1 MAAKGGRER
10 HKQARGAAD
19 AAALEEQTLRH
30 RWELTQESL
39 KERFD
44 QPIERAT
51 AITRVTLGWFPVR
64 VWRHFLQHNGF
75 LLAAGVSYQ
84 ALFAAFAAIY
94 VAFAIAGIWL
104 GGSDEAIDGLIAFI
118 NSYIPGLIAPE
129 GGVFT
134 PDQVEAVA
142 DSTTGVLGITGVI
155 ALGTLI
161 WTAIGS
167 ITFARR
173 AVRDIFGIPP
183 DRRNYLLLKS
193 TDFLAAGAFGTALL
207 LGWGLTSAG
216 TFALNWVFSLF
227 DWSRSSIWYNVAG
240 ALIAFALLIALNTA
254 VIGSLVKFLTGTAL
268 RWRQIWPGAMLGGF
282 ATALLQIGAGIALA
296 YTPTNVLLA
305 TFAVFIGLLLWFR
318 LVGIVLLVAASWMA
332 VSAGD
337 ADMPILK
344 QSEADRLI
352 TEHRALLVAAR
363 VRLRTAQEAAEHAPW
378 YRRWQAKRAVREAET
393 ELDQVEAA
401 KPPEPK
407 KASLFE

>member
-30 RWELTQESL
+30 RWETTQEAL

-51 AITRVTLGWFPVR
+51 AITRVTLGWFPIR

-104 GGSDEAIDGLIAFI
+104 GGSDQAINGLIDFI
-118 NSYIPGLIAPE
+118 NSYIPGLIATE
-129 GGVFT
+129 GGIFT
-134 PDQVEAVA
+134 PDQVSAVA
-142 DSTTGVLGITGVI
+142 ASTTGVLGITGII

-183 DRRNYLLLKS
+183 DRRNYILLKS
-193 TDFLAAGAFGTALL
+193 TDFVAAIMFGTALL
-207 LGWGLTSAG
+207 LGWGLTSVG
-216 TFALNWVFSLF
+216 TFALDWVFGLF
-227 DWSRSSIWYNVAG
+227 GWSTRSIWYNVA
-240 ALIAFALLIALNTA
+240 AAVIALTLLVVLYTA

-268 RWRQIWPGAMLGGF
+268 RWRRIAPGALLGGV
-282 ATALLQIGAGIALA
+282 ATAFLQIGAGIALA

-332 VSAGD
+332 VSAND
-337 ADMPILK
+337 ANMPILL
-344 QSEADRLI
+344 QTEADRLVA
-352 TEHRALLVAAR
+352 EHRALLTAAH

-378 YRRWQAKRAVREAET
+378 YRRWQANKAVREAED
-393 ELDQVEAA
+393 ELAQVEAS

-407 KASLFE
+407 RGSLLE

>member
-1 MAAKGGRER
+1 VAAKGGRER
-10 HKQARGAAD
+10 HRQARGAAD
-19 AAALEEQTLRH
+19 AAAREEQTLRR
-30 RWELTQESL
+30 RWETTQVAL

-44 QPIERAT
+44 EPIGRAT
-51 AITRVTLGWFPVR
+51 AITRITLGWFPIR

-104 GGSDEAIDGLIAFI
+104 GGSEDAINGLIDFI
-118 NSYIPGLIAPE
+118 NSYIPGLIQAE
-129 GGVFT
+129 GGIFT
-134 PDQVEAVA
+134 PEQVTAVA

-155 ALGTLI
+155 ALATLI

-193 TDFLAAGAFGTALL
+193 TDFLAAGMFGTALL

-216 TFALNWVFSLF
+216 TFALDWMFGLFGWDTRSL
-227 DWSRSSIWYNVAG
+227 WYNVGG
-240 ALIAFALLIALNTA
+240 ALIAFTLLVVLNTA

-268 RWRQIWPGAMLGGF
+268 RWRQIWPGATLGGI
-282 ATALLQIGAGIALA
+282 ATAVLQIGAGVALA

-332 VSAGD
+332 VSATD
-337 ADMPILK
+337 ADVPILE

-352 TEHRALLVAAR
+352 AEHRALLVAAR
-363 VRLRTAQEAAEHAPW
+363 VRLRTAQDAQRHAPW
-378 YRRWQAKRAVREAET
+378 YRRWQASNAVREAET
-393 ELDQVEAA
+393 ELAQVEAA

-407 KASLFE
+407 RGSLFE